1 MYQLAIFDLDG
12 TLLDTLPD
20 LCDSVNKA
28 LCQFEMPPRTLEEVR
43 TFVGTGTDNLIR
55 KAVPAGT
62 SAETT
67 AEVTK
72 FYRAWYGEH
81 YNVKTK
87 PYTHM
92 REILFA
98 MRAGGCR
105 IAVLTN
111 KMEDV
116 AQELCDTHF
125 EFLPDMI
132 VRGQKPGMPL
142 KPDPTPVLAIMEE
155 VGFDWDQTFYIGDS
169 EVDVETARNAN
180 IKCIS
185 CTWGFRTREQLLEA
199 GAEHIID
206 SPLSLMEEM
215 LQGGVAPSSL
225 ADVAVLPQ

>member
-20 LCDSVNKA
+20 LTDSVNRA
-28 LCQFEMPPRTLEEVR
+28 LSEYGFPMRTIDEVR

-55 KAVPAGT
+55 KSVPEGT
-62 SAETT
+62 PAEIT

-72 FYRAWYGEH
+72 FYRAWYGQH

-87 PYTHM
+87 PYEYM
-92 REILFA
+92 REMLFA

-116 AQELCDTHF
+116 AQELCASHF
-125 EFLPDMI
+125 EFMPDLI

-142 KPDPTPVLAIMEE
+142 KPNPAPVLAIMEE
-155 VGFDWDQTFYIGDS
+155 AGFDWDQTFYIGDS
-169 EVDVETARNAN
+169 EVDVATARNSN

-185 CTWGFRTREQLLEA
+185 CTWGFRTREQLVEA

-206 SPLSLMEEM
+206 SPLLLVTEM
-215 LQGGVAPSSL
+215 LNGGATPRSTTTI
-225 ADVAVLPQ
+225 LPQ